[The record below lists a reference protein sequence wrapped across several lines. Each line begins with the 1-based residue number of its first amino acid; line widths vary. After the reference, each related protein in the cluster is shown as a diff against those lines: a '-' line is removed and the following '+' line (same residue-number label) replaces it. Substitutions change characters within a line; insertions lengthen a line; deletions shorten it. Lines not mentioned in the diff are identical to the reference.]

1 MIMKRVRMMIIKRII
16 IKVKI
21 IIIKVKRMIEMKVK
35 NKMYYCD
42 SGASE
47 YNPRSC

>member
-1 MIMKRVRMMIIKRII
+1 MIMKRVRMMMIIKRII

-21 IIIKVKRMIEMKVK
+21 VIEMKVK